1 MGPPF
6 VETLPVARFHGVG
19 PATTAKMKSLGIETG
34 ADLKAQPLALLQRHF
49 GKAGSYYYWIARG
62 IDERPVRANR
72 ARKSI
77 GAENTFFDDLT
88 EFDAM
93 RAALQ
98 PILDKL
104 WRHCESAGLRGRTV
118 TLKVKF
124 ADFQIL
130 TRSRSAAE
138 AVHTRGDLETMSCE
152 LLRPLLPTA
161 KGVRLLG
168 VTSVKSARRRRR
180 KHQPVDPALR
190 RLAGGWYAVLAGA
203 SSLRSPRTSSN
214 MSDRPQTPDKAARRR
229 LHLAAI
235 VPQRGRRRDI
245 LQAKRNGSI

>member
-1 MGPPF
+1 
-6 VETLPVARFHGVG
+6 
-19 PATTAKMKSLGIETG
+19 MKSLGIETG

-168 VTSVKSARRRRR
+168 VTLSNLLADEDV
-180 KHQPVDPALR
+180 KHQPVDPTLIVSQAAGLR
-190 RLAGGWYAVLAGA
+190 VLAGA
-203 SSLRSPRTSSN
+203 GVRSPRTSSN
-214 MSDRPQTPDKAARRR
+214 MSDRPQTPDKEARRR

-235 VPQRGRRRDI
+235 VPQRGRRQDVF
-245 LQAKRNGSI
+245 